1 LNAPAAIAM
10 GGLALRRGGRPVL
23 SGVDLEVA
31 PGTVAAIAGPS
42 GGGKSSLLRCVNRL
56 LEPPPGT
63 VRVAGRDV
71 TTGDPVDLRRRVG
84 MVFQQPVAL
93 PGAVADNVRFG
104 PAQVGRTLADDQVA
118 ELLALAG
125 LEPVLA
131 DRPAGELSGGQ
142 IQRVALARCLANDPA
157 VLLAD
162 EPTSALDPAARN
174 AVEEAV
180 ARIVAERG
188 VTVLLVTHDLEQ
200 ARRLAHRL
208 HLLVDGRVAE
218 SGDPAEML
226 DGGGHPLTAAF
237 ARGELAGEGS

>member
-1 LNAPAAIAM
+1 M

-42 GGGKSSLLRCVNRL
+42 GGGKSSVLRCVNRL
-56 LEPPPGT
+56 LEPPVGT
-63 VRVAGRDV
+63 VHVEGRDV
-71 TTGDPVDLRRRVG
+71 TTGDPVELRRRVG

-93 PGAVADNVRFG
+93 PGTVAENVRFG
-104 PAQVGRTLADDQVA
+104 PVQAGRTLSDTQVG
-118 ELLALAG
+118 ELLELAG
-125 LEPVLA
+125 LESGLA
-131 DRPAGELSGGQ
+131 GRPADELSGGQ

-174 AVEEAV
+174 AVEEALG
-180 ARIVAERG
+180 RIVAERG

-208 HLLVDGRVAE
+208 HLLVGGRVAE
-218 SGDPAEML
+218 SGAPAAML
-226 DGGGHPLTAAF
+226 DGDDFPLTAAF
-237 ARGELAGEGS
+237 ARGELAGDSP